1 MRGEEEYPIYFGAR
15 PELFRLAADLR
26 HNLTPAEKLLWF
38 ELRNRKLLG
47 FKFRRQHPFNI
58 IILDFYCHEARLSV
72 EVDGNVHDDLTQK
85 ERDAGRTFL
94 LKRFGIMELRFSNR
108 EVENRME
115 DVLEKITKHLK
126 ERAPPSPMR
135 GKGRD
140 GGCQRFLSSV

>member
-1 MRGEEEYPIYFGAR
+1 
-15 PELFRLAADLR
+15 
-26 HNLTPAEKLLWF
+26 
-38 ELRNRKLLG
+38 LLG

-58 IILDFYCHEARLSV
+58 IILDFYCHEAHLSV
-72 EVDGNVHDDLTQK
+72 EVDGDVHDDLTQK

-126 ERAPPSPMR
+126 ESDPPSPMR

-140 GGCQRFLSSV
+140 GGCNGRDDQLPEPGQG